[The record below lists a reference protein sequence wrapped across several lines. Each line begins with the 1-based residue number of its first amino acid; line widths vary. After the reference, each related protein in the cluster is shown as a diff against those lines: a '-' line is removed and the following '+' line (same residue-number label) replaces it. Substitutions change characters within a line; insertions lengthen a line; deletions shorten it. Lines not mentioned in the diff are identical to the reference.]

1 MRAEVP
7 DSMSDTAAAGH
18 DPVHANSDLGHAD
31 HGGDHGHGSEELGPI
46 DVVMWSVGL
55 LGVALGL
62 LVAMCVAFAVGV
74 L

>member
-1 MRAEVP
+1 MLAEVP
-7 DSMSDTAAAGH
+7 DSMSDIAAGH
-18 DPVHANSDLGHAD
+18 DPAHPNAD
-31 HGGDHGHGSEELGPI
+31 HGDSDHGGGHGHAAEELGPI

-62 LVAMCVAFAVGV
+62 LVALCVALAVGV

>member
-18 DPVHANSDLGHAD
+18 DPAHPNS
-31 HGGDHGHGSEELGPI
+31 DHGHSDHGHVGEELGPI

-62 LVAMCVAFAVGV
+62 IVALCVAFAVGV

>member
-1 MRAEVP
+1 MI
-7 DSMSDTAAAGH
+7 DTAAAGH
-18 DPVHANSDLGHAD
+18 DPAHANPDPGHSD
-31 HGGDHGHGSEELGPI
+31 HGDPGEELGPI